1 MKHLK
6 LRKIGNSV
14 GLIVPKETLEELGLS
29 EGDELTATTL
39 DGKLILEA
47 SDAEHARVMRVAR
60 EGMKRYRDAL
70 AELAK

>member
-14 GLIVPKETLEELGLS
+14 GLILPKETLEELGLS
-29 EGDELTATTL
+29 EGDEVTATIA
-39 DGKLILEA
+39 DGKMVLEA
-47 SDAEHARVMRVAR
+47 SDAEHARVMKLAR
-60 EGMKRYRDAL
+60 AGMKRYRNAL